1 MVVHKWIKVHF
12 WGGKVHGLIKNGVE
26 RSVRPMEN
34 EEIRP
39 VEETSA
45 EDDLFV
51 GAMNLIGN
59 YRHTMDAKGR
69 VFLPAKFRETVGNAV
84 YMTKGSDNCIFVFSE
99 KRWYAFAKEIASK
112 TIGKG
117 GASQRAILGNACR
130 SEIDPQGRITVSQNL
145 RKFADLVKDVVVV
158 GAMTRIEIWNA
169 DKWDSYDTE
178 NDDDILSAFEELGI

>member
-1 MVVHKWIKVHF
+1 
-12 WGGKVHGLIKNGVE
+12 
-26 RSVRPMEN
+26 MEN

-39 VEETSA
+39 VEEA
-45 EDDLFV
+45 VEDDLLA

-84 YMTKGSDNCIFVFSE
+84 YMTKGSNNCIFVFSE

-130 SEIDPQGRITVSQNL
+130 SEIDPQGRITVSANL
-145 RKFADLVKDVVVV
+145 RKFADLLKDVVVV

-169 DKWDSYDTE
+169 DKWDEYDTE
-178 NDDDILSAFEELGI
+178 NDDDILAAFEELGI